1 MVTVRE
7 QQRRP
12 RTNETCPGA
21 PDDLFAAT
29 DEPELVTVSHGIH
42 LERLAVA
49 NRTVGEIRAR
59 FADRFDIDPRS
70 RAQLDGREVD
80 DRTVVRSGQVLM
92 FIRHAGEKG
101 HASIG
106 PAVPD
111 APGHS
116 IRRGNRDAKN
126 R

>member
-7 QQRRP
+7 QRRP
-12 RTNETCPGA
+12 TPSEVFPGA
-21 PDDLFAAT
+21 PDDPFATT

-42 LERLAVA
+42 LERLAVG

-80 DRTVVRSGQVLM
+80 DRTVVRPGQVLM
-92 FIRHAGEKG
+92 FVRHAGEKG
-101 HASIG
+101 HG
-106 PAVPD
+106 PIARTVPD
-111 APGHS
+111 ASGHP
-116 IRRGNRDAKN
+116 IRRGNPDAKN